1 MSATPVAHVKGVVQ
15 QRHLAS
21 LQGHPVIKLTT
32 KGKRL
37 KQQGREARHGNGA
50 RSQDATQT
58 ARRSQRRKVEKV
70 AEELQVLKQCQV
82 LEK

>member
-37 KQQGREARHGNGA
+37 KQQGRFATRQRGEIAGRDANGP
-50 RSQDATQT
+50 QVPT
-58 ARRSQRRKVEKV
+58 EKGGESCWRN
-70 AEELQVLKQCQV
+70 ASA
-82 LEK
+82 

>member
-32 KGKRL
+32 KGSDSNSKDASRR
-37 KQQGREARHGNGA
+37 QRGDIAGRDANGP
-50 RSQDATQT
+50 QVPT
-58 ARRSQRRKVEKV
+58 EKGGESCWRN
-70 AEELQVLKQCQV
+70 ASA
-82 LEK
+82 

>member
-32 KGKRL
+32 KGSDSNSKDASRR
-37 KQQGREARHGNGA
+37 QRGDIAGRDANGP
-50 RSQDATQT
+50 QVPT
-58 ARRSQRRKVEKV
+58 EKGGESCWRNASV
-70 AEELQVLKQCQV
+70 
-82 LEK
+82 